1 MLKKDFMRSSAWIKN
16 YRKNTIWT
24 FFTLHSK
31 VLALREFLSS
41 VLILQHAIYVIIR
54 NFNGVKNCSIY
65 FFLCHFV
72 YTQTHNMLKESY

>member
-65 FFLCHFV
+65 F
-72 YTQTHNMLKESY
+72 SYAISSTRKPTTC